1 MRFAKTLDRDRE
13 ISFEVPNDSHSQ
25 ETKFQNS
32 ALRVLPC
39 QRLILDFIF
48 LFHGLLAMNLVFV
61 IFNVFLSTDSI
72 SVTANESFLW
82 INDFLTI
89 C

>member
-32 ALRVLPC
+32 ALQVLPC
-39 QRLILDFIF
+39 QLLILDFF
-48 LFHGLLAMNLVFV
+48 LFHGLLAITLVFV
-61 IFNVFLSTDSI
+61 IFNVFLSTDCI

>member
-13 ISFEVPNDSHSQ
+13 ISFEVPNGSHSQ

-39 QRLILDFIF
+39 QRLILDFC
-48 LFHGLLAMNLVFV
+48 FV
-61 IFNVFLSTDSI
+61 SRFI
-72 SVTANESFLW
+72 SNKSCFCYL
-82 INDFLTI
+82 
-89 C
+89 